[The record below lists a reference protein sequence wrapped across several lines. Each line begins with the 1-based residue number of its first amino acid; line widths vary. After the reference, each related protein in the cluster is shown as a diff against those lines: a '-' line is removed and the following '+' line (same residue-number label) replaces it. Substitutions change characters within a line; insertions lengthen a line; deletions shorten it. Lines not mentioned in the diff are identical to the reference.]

1 MRIPGA
7 AVSFISLPS
16 PKGNPFRG
24 GPKKDKKSRSLK
36 KVFSPIRRL
45 RRQLSQ
51 RPSFI
56 SKRNKAKDQASECL
70 LPADVEQ
77 GWIAPSTTFET
88 EDTLSPKSFDSI
100 ITSDSASMVE
110 ETGEKKDE
118 VVLCSVLDS
127 SHQIDT
133 DEYIDLEVGYNES
146 ASAAMI
152 SCSENDDVKEYTEEI
167 EHNETILEHCEA
179 EYAAPPVI
187 TKTEDDLN
195 NLIEE
200 ESGNQY
206 SPNQDIDYD
215 KLSDDQEDSR
225 HSMMSMLS
233 RIDTTEVIDEAD
245 EIDSLAPAADISFFL
260 NGDKANDFHCVGRI
274 STPQKYREPPVQI
287 DVDSLDDRSEN
298 SPSIADN
305 ESRGLYIEDEEDF
318 SLSSYNSYIQAIGSI
333 SSSANR
339 KMEGAFSMAMN
350 EFEDETPPFIPVALD
365 SDSEPEL
372 DSDDE
377 DDCLCVS
384 FNPSRELLL
393 QAMEGASAKAK
404 ADIERATALALSKM
418 NSANSASSKRKPSNT
433 PNLILGFLFFILLFF
448 QLNGNPSP
456 ILQGIKFISH
466 SVGIDEFQIQARNS
480 ILKESE
486 SVHGTWGNQQMLA
499 KRNDTYDTVNNKRFY
514 NIGCSSKVACL
525 ALGSI

>member
-1 MRIPGA
+1 MIFPGA

-36 KVFSPIRRL
+36 KAFSPIRRL
-45 RRQLSQ
+45 GRQLSQ
-51 RPSFI
+51 RPSLNT
-56 SKRNKAKDQASECL
+56 KKNKAKDQASERL
-70 LPADVEQ
+70 LSTDEQ

-100 ITSDSASMVE
+100 ITNDSTSMPE
-110 ETGEKKDE
+110 ETGEKKNDMM
-118 VVLCSVLDS
+118 LCSVLDS
-127 SHQIDT
+127 SQQIDI
-133 DEYIDLEVGYNES
+133 DEYIDLEVGFSES
-146 ASAAMI
+146 ANAAMV
-152 SCSENDDVKEYTEEI
+152 SDCEDDDVQECTEEI
-167 EHNETILEHCEA
+167 ELNERTMEQCEA

-187 TKTEDDLN
+187 TPTKDDLN
-195 NLIEE
+195 NDVKEE
-200 ESGNQY
+200 GGIQY
-206 SPNQDIDYD
+206 SPSQDLDDD
-215 KLSDDQEDSR
+215 KFSDDQEDSK
-225 HSMMSMLS
+225 HSMMSLLS

-260 NGDKANDFHCVGRI
+260 NEEKGHDFHCVGRI

-287 DVDSLDDRSEN
+287 DVDSIDDRSN
-298 SPSIADN
+298 SSPSIADN
-305 ESRGLYIEDEEDF
+305 ASRGLYIEDDEDF
-318 SLSSYNSYIQAIGSI
+318 SLSSYNSYMQAIGSI
-333 SSSANR
+333 TSSANR
-339 KMEGAFSMAMN
+339 KMEGAFSIAMN
-350 EFEDETPPFIPVALD
+350 DVAGQTPPFIPVALD

-377 DDCLCVS
+377 DDYLCVS
-384 FNPSRELLL
+384 FNPSQELLL

-418 NSANSASSKRKPSNT
+418 NSAKSTTSKEKPSST
-433 PNLILGFLFFILLFF
+433 PNLILGFLCVILLFF
-448 QLNGNPSP
+448 QLNGNASP
-456 ILQGIKFISH
+456 ILQGIKSFSH
-466 SVGIDEFQIQARNS
+466 SVGIDEFQILARN
-480 ILKESE
+480 SE

-499 KRNDTYDTVNNKRFY
+499 KRNDTYDTVNKGRFY